1 MIVRI
6 DDKSPIPPYR
16 QLVDQMLALIAGGSL
31 PVGQRLPPVRQLAAD
46 LGLANGTV
54 ARAYRLL
61 EEADILETRGR
72 KGSFVARRHQDLSEK
87 ERLDVLRAKTAE
99 LIQTAATVGA
109 SETDVKEALET
120 ALSATPLLARTS

>member
-6 DDKSPIPPYR
+6 DESSAVPPYR
-16 QLVDQMLALIAGGSL
+16 QLVDQMLSLIAGGTM

-61 EEADILETRGR
+61 EEADVLETRGR
-72 KGSFVARRHQDLSEK
+72 KGTFVARQHRELSDED
-87 ERLDVLRAKTAE
+87 RLDYLRAKTAE
-99 LIQTAATVGA
+99 LIRSAAVVGA
-109 SETDVKEALET
+109 SETDVRKAIEIELA
-120 ALSATPLLARTS
+120 ATPLLGA